1 MPRFSFCR
9 KWIWQSSLILTLL
22 GGSVLPGKGECLSD
36 STSNR
41 LRASTI
47 PSLYN
52 ERDRTHDSLFLSA
65 TSLYLTGKEK
75 EAEDAYLR
83 LLEKDPENATAAF
96 QIANILAE
104 RKNFSEAQV
113 YAETACRL
121 DARNEWFQLLLA
133 QLYKTNR
140 EFSQAARLFAKLYEL
155 RPDQLDYAY
164 EQANM
169 HVLTGDLR
177 SAIAVYD
184 NLQERLGHTDAWSMQ
199 KYKLYLGLGDEK
211 SARKEIEEI
220 STAIPG
226 EPKYHRMI
234 RTCMSRWWTITAIP
248 AISNKPSW
256 P

>member
-104 RKNFSEAQV
+104 RKNLRHERIVRVQV
-113 YAETACRL
+113 VRQPGGHDVNGTR
-121 DARNEWFQLLLA
+121 
-133 QLYKTNR
+133 
-140 EFSQAARLFAKLYEL
+140 
-155 RPDQLDYAY
+155 
-164 EQANM
+164 
-169 HVLTGDLR
+169 V
-177 SAIAVYD
+177 AVYPH
-184 NLQERLGHTDAWSMQ
+184 RL
-199 KYKLYLGLGDEK
+199 
-211 SARKEIEEI
+211 
-220 STAIPG
+220 AIVQAG
-226 EPKYHRMI
+226 
-234 RTCMSRWWTITAIP
+234 ADDVG
-248 AISNKPSW
+248 
-256 P
+256 